1 MTKYTSLL
9 FLHRFLK
16 GGGALLK
23 GFVTAIH
30 VLIALSLIAT
40 VLLQSGKSAGL
51 SGSIAGGAETIFG
64 GKKKGLDEKLGR
76 LTAFI
81 AIAFGLTSLVLVV
94 WK

>member
-1 MTKYTSLL
+1 V
-9 FLHRFLK
+9 LK
-16 GGGALLK
+16 GL
-23 GFVTAIH
+23 VTAIH

-40 VLLQSGKSAGL
+40 VLLQSGKAAGL
-51 SGSIAGGAETIFG
+51 SGSIAGGAETLFG
-64 GKKKGLDEKLGR
+64 GKAKGLDEKLGR